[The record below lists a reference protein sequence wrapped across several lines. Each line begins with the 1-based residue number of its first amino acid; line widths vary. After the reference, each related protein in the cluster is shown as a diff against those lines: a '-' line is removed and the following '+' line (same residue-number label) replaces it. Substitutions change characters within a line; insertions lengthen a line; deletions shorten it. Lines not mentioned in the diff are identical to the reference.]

1 MIVNQI
7 IFLMALEDI
16 YHMQV
21 SNILQAILLLAVLIL
36 GDVTLERIA
45 LALGIFIVYLLYERF
60 KEVKIGG
67 ADVKILASLTLYGGA
82 ILLVKV
88 LLVSSVLGIVYSL
101 LSKKK
106 RIPYVPFIWMG
117 YLLASL

>member
-7 IFLMALEDI
+7 IFLMALEDV

>member
-7 IFLMALEDI
+7 IFLMALEDV

-36 GDVTLERIA
+36 GDVTLERVA